1 MWYFLNRLGNY
12 LLIFDCDLRAVCAV
26 RASYCFRFF
35 LLVVKLRRLVRLYI
49 HDALVVASCFG
60 TYWLAL
66 CNPLFRRTSNSDAF
80 SVIDVLLG
88 GLDDLV
94 GDGFLHKVH
103 LALSYYLHELVLQRN
118 DQLLIPLILGCVLVA
133 TSQSLQPSC
142 ASALSDECALARFDG
157 GMHQERV
164 VLV

>member
-1 MWYFLNRLGNY
+1 MNRLGDY
-12 LLIFDCDLRAVCAV
+12 LLIFDCDLRAVSAV

-49 HDALVVASCFG
+49 HDALVVAGCLG

-66 CNPLFRRTSNSDAF
+66 CNPLFRRTSYSDAF

-103 LALSYYLHELVLQRN
+103 LTLSYYLHQLVLQRN
-118 DQLLIPLILGCVLVA
+118 DQLLIPLILGRVLIP
-133 TSQSLQPSC
+133 TSQSLQSSC
-142 ASALSDECALARFDG
+142 ASALSDECTLARFDG

-164 VLV
+164 ILV